1 VFCPKCGT
9 KMILKRVKSDK
20 EKQVVWYCPNCGYTV
35 EAGREKMVLQAGG
48 SRDKGAA
55 LQVMDSE
62 VANLR
67 TMPTVE
73 IECPKCGNDRAYWWL
88 VQTRSG
94 DEPPTIF
101 YRCTKCGYTWRQYS

>member
-1 VFCPKCGT
+1 LFCPKCGT
-9 KMILKRVKSDK
+9 KMLLRQVKSGK
-20 EKQVVWYCPNCGYTV
+20 ERKVVWVCPSCGYTV
-35 EAGREKMVLQAGG
+35 EAGKEKMAVQTGEP
-48 SRDKGAA
+48 KETA
-55 LQVMDSE
+55 LQVLDSDI
-62 VANLR
+62 ANLK

>member
-1 VFCPKCGT
+1 
-9 KMILKRVKSDK
+9 MLLKQVKTGK
-20 EKQVVWYCPNCGYTV
+20 EKKVIWSCPNCGYTV
-35 EAGREKMVLQAGG
+35 EAGKEKMSVQTEET
-48 SRDKGAA
+48 KETA
-55 LQVMDSE
+55 LQVLDSDI
-62 VANLR
+62 ANLK

-73 IECPKCGNDRAYWWL
+73 IECPKCGNDKAYWWL

>member
-1 VFCPKCGT
+1 
-9 KMILKRVKSDK
+9 MLLKQVKAGK
-20 EKQVVWYCPNCGYTV
+20 EKKVIWSCPNCGYTV
-35 EAGREKMVLQAGG
+35 EAGKEKMSVQTEEA
-48 SRDKGAA
+48 KETA
-55 LQVMDSE
+55 LQVLDSDI
-62 VANLR
+62 ANLK

-73 IECPKCGNDRAYWWL
+73 IDCPKCGNDKAYWWL